1 MGCSEQ
7 LCIPAPRCTPTPV
20 PLMNPCPVALPAA
33 KLDPPTLQSIR
44 SMPPQTDCV
53 TLTWTMTPRN
63 AHMELRCE
71 LRYRAPE
78 DPSWGVVSADGGR
91 ASPPPLLPVPCPG
104 SCTLRLCYGARH

>member
-1 MGCSEQ
+1 
-7 LCIPAPRCTPTPV
+7 
-20 PLMNPCPVALPAA
+20 MNPCPVALPAA

-78 DPSWGVVSADGGR
+78 DPSWGVVSAEG
-91 ASPPPLLPVPCPG
+91 AEPVPHLCSRFPALVPVPWGCAMGPDTEHSRGSPHFLCPAG
-104 SCTLRLCYGARH
+104 ER

>member
-1 MGCSEQ
+1 M
-7 LCIPAPRCTPTPV
+7 
-20 PLMNPCPVALPAA
+20 ALPAA